1 MKLFTDIEDSFQV
14 EMVMGAVR
22 GVRQGMFGMQ
32 PLLLSKKCF
41 EMLCGMSI
49 ARGLFVTIWSDLK
62 WGLYVYYVTL

>member
-32 PLLLSKKCF
+32 LLLLSKKCF

-49 ARGLFVTIWSDLK
+49 VRGLFVTI
-62 WGLYVYYVTL
+62 